1 MNIKN
6 KLKQILPDLG
16 TEIDNLFNNIFF
28 EIKDMYSKKYRE
40 NIIEQ
45 TMISHIKKLLTPEQ
59 VMDFCID
66 LADLDIKETGEKI
79 SKKNREHL
87 INFYKDM

>member
-1 MNIKN
+1 
-6 KLKQILPDLG
+6 
-16 TEIDNLFNNIFF
+16 
-28 EIKDMYSKKYRE
+28 
-40 NIIEQ
+40 
-45 TMISHIKKLLTPEQ
+45 MISHIKKLLTPEQ

-87 INFYKDM
+87 IKFYKDM